1 MFITTWVSLLLG
13 PLSVQSLEVLIHV
26 GILTHAYMHIFIITL
41 SVWVYV
47 IYLKVF
53 IFKQI
58 VCL

>member
-1 MFITTWVSLLLG
+1 M
-13 PLSVQSLEVLIHV
+13 P
-26 GILTHAYMHIFIITL
+26 YMHIFIITL